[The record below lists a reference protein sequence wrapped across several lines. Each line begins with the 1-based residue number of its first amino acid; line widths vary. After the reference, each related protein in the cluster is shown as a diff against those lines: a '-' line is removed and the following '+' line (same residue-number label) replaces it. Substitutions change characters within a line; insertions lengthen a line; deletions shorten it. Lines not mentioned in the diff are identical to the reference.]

1 MKNNNLKI
9 SDFGLSSFLTATLT
23 TYHYY
28 TMKKNLMQQNRYCLY
43 FLIQKTKYFCSND
56 KRNYKTC
63 KRRKCPDQLHLVVM
77 KI

>member
-1 MKNNNLKI
+1 MGQLGYYTNNNVN
-9 SDFGLSSFLTATLT
+9 DFFNYKT
-23 TYHYY
+23 TFI
-28 TMKKNLMQQNRYCLY
+28 RVADYCLY